1 MSVPEAALSHGN
13 QAQEPSIIHQ
23 KEGETLLFLC
33 PSWEIMFEAMS
44 TGSDISEALA
54 LSLSPQ
60 SPPHLPCGTISSS
73 SGPVSPYTLTLVPL
87 RFLG

>member
-1 MSVPEAALSHGN
+1 MPEAALSHGN
-13 QAQEPSIIHQ
+13 QAQKPSIIHQ
-23 KEGETLLFLC
+23 KEGETLLSLC

-54 LSLSPQ
+54 LSP

-73 SGPVSPYTLTLVPL
+73 SGPVSPYKLTLVLL

>member
-1 MSVPEAALSHGN
+1 MPEAALSHGN

-54 LSLSPQ
+54 LSLSP
-60 SPPHLPCGTISSS
+60 PHLPRGTISSS